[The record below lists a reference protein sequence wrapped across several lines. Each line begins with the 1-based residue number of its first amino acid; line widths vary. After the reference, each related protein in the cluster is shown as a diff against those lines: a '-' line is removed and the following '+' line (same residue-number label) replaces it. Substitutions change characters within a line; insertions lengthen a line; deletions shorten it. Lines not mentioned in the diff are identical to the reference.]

1 MMSVKYSEN
10 IFTNE
15 NIEKAIL
22 ELMKKRNSCGSD
34 GVMLHDIK
42 NYLESHFEIINN
54 LRNGTYNP
62 GIAVLYAAVSK
73 YGKTR
78 ILCRLN
84 SIDRL
89 ITKILSTYLSETA
102 ENILLDNCIAYR
114 KNKGTICC
122 CDFIQNALREELNY
136 AVRID
141 ITDYFGS
148 INHNVLIDML
158 SQLKIENQILS
169 LIYKYITQT
178 TMFDYELSNGAKGI
192 LQGSSLSPVL
202 SNIYLSE
209 FDEFIKENFTECFF
223 RYGDD
228 IVIFCDNLIEAKK
241 VFDAC
246 KLYVK
251 SKYNLNINK
260 SKSGIFKTKE
270 QRYLGYV
277 IKQLS
282 TDNYKIIK
290 LDKINRTY
298 YSSWHQSGL
307 SVNNDTYEIIE
318 NGILT
323 SKDYNLIFENDNLK
337 RDLPIKAI
345 KNINIYSDVVFNAG
359 ILKMLSDNNITLTVF
374 DKYSRN
380 IGRFVPEKKTQISS
394 VFLKQCELYNDM
406 EERMH
411 IAVLFVKAQ
420 IFNMRTNVKY
430 YNKRLKKEELD
441 VAVSKM
447 KWIEQ
452 EINHQE
458 SINDLLLMEARAKE
472 IYFPCVNQIIKND
485 SFAFLK
491 HTKRPPLDPINS
503 MISFG
508 NCVLYN
514 HIANEIHKT
523 ALDIKIGYLHSTN
536 RRAETLN
543 LDIAEIYK
551 PVIVDRVIF
560 TLINKRMI
568 NSELHF
574 DYTDYGVFL
583 NTEGKRIFLKQ
594 FYSRMNCK
602 ITVDNESVS
611 YRNLI
616 WKEIVNFKNFISGD
630 VDFKPFHYSLS

>member
-1 MMSVKYSEN
+1 MSVKYSDS

-22 ELMKKRNSCGSD
+22 ELMKRRNSCGSD
-34 GVMLHDIK
+34 GVMLHDLK
-42 NYLESHFEIINN
+42 TYLENHCEIIDE
-54 LRNGTYNP
+54 LRDGTYNP

-73 YGKTR
+73 YGKSR

-89 ITKILSTYLSETA
+89 IMKILSTYLSETA
-102 ENILLDNCIAYR
+102 ENILLDNCIGYR
-114 KNKGTICC
+114 KNKGTVSC
-122 CDFIQNALREELNY
+122 CDFIQNALKDDLDY
-136 AVRID
+136 TVRID
-141 ITDYFGS
+141 IADYFGS
-148 INHNVLIDML
+148 INHNILIEKL
-158 SQLKIENQILS
+158 SGLKIEGQAIG

-178 TMFDYELSNGAKGI
+178 TMCDYELSNNAKGL

-202 SNIYLSE
+202 SNIYISE
-209 FDEFIKENFTECFF
+209 LDEFIKENFTECFF

-228 IVIFCDNLIEAKK
+228 IVIFCNNLTEAKE
-241 VFDAC
+241 VFDVC
-246 KLYVK
+246 KSYIK

-298 YSSWHQSGL
+298 YSNWHQSGL

-323 SKDYNLIFENDNLK
+323 SKDYNLIFENDHLK

-359 ILKMLSDNNITLTVF
+359 ILKMLSNNNVTLTVF
-374 DKYSRN
+374 DRYSRN

-394 VFLKQCELYNDM
+394 VFLKQCELYNNM
-406 EERMH
+406 EERMS
-411 IAVLFVKAQ
+411 IAVQFVKAE
-420 IFNMRTNVKY
+420 IFNMRTNLKY
-430 YNKRLKKEELD
+430 YNKHLKNRKSNEVICEMKYVEKEIIYLN
-441 VAVSKM
+441 ST
-447 KWIEQ
+447 
-452 EINHQE
+452 
-458 SINDLLLMEARAKE
+458 NDLLLMEARAKE
-472 IYFPCVNQIIKND
+472 IYFSCINQIIKND
-485 SFAFLK
+485 SFTFLK
-491 HTKRPPLDPINS
+491 RTKRPPMDPINS
-503 MISFG
+503 LISFG

-574 DYTDYGVFL
+574 DYTDHGVFL

-594 FYSRMNCK
+594 FYNRMNCK
-602 ITVDNESVS
+602 ITVDNESIS

-616 WKEIVNFKNFISGD
+616 WKEIVSFKNFINGNA
-630 VDFKPFHYSLS
+630 DFRPFHYSLS